1 MSVSLRI
8 AAVSPAYRATLL
20 FKDCD
25 ISRKS
30 KAPPRTRQFQMEI
43 RYRHP
48 YTFEMLLSAV
58 KKRWLVAPLAALF
71 LIFSGGAA
79 VAPDCHIVATNQTQD
94 QSVATSTH
102 SSHSHT
108 HSHQSAATLPSKELE
123 PLLTL
128 GGTLSNEMCF
138 IVGFIVLLLLRFVRG
153 ARSSFNQI
161 RIARHLQLLP
171 QLLTGHLGYLKLTHL
186 TLGIIRI

>member
-1 MSVSLRI
+1 MVISSQELQD
-8 AAVSPAYRATLL
+8 PAYRATLL
-20 FKDCD
+20 FKDSD

-94 QSVATSTH
+94 QSVATNTH
-102 SSHSHT
+102 SSHSHA
-108 HSHQSAATLPSKELE
+108 HSHESASTLPSKTFEQ
-123 PLLTL
+123 PLTL
-128 GGTLSNEMCF
+128 GGALSNEVCF

-153 ARSSFNQI
+153 AKSDFTFMRL
-161 RIARHLQLLP
+161 ARRVHVLPRLITRNLNNLNSTHLQL
-171 QLLTGHLGYLKLTHL
+171 GV
-186 TLGIIRI
+186 IRI